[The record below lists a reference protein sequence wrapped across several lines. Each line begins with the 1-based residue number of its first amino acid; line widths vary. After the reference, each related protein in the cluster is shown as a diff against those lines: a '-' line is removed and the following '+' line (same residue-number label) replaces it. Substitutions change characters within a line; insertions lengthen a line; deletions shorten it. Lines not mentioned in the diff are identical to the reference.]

1 MAEVE
6 WREDSVRIPSEGSGS
21 GGRTQVSAAGGGWM
35 EDTHT
40 HKLTCTRTRMHM
52 HICTCMHAYIHTPMH
67 LHARIHTLSPF
78 LPATPRLPSPR
89 PCLAHPQG
97 STRPQSLLHAQALA
111 PPLRSHLL
119 PPSCLPSW
127 DPTGTHHIYIYRLD
141 CLSCQAPKSKRSERS
156 WKGAPAGE
164 MGGAGAAPVP
174 STAPLF
180 GQ

>member
-6 WREDSVRIPSEGSGS
+6 SREDSVRIPSEGSGS
-21 GGRTQVSAAGGGWM
+21 GGWTLVNAAGGGWM

-40 HKLTCTRTRMHM
+40 HRLTCTRTHM
-52 HICTCMHAYIHTPMH
+52 HICTCMHAYIHTPMN

-78 LPATPRLPSPR
+78 LPATPRLSSPR

-97 STRPQSLLHAQALA
+97 SPRPQSLLHAQALA

-119 PPSCLPSW
+119 PRSCLPSW
-127 DPTGTHHIYIYRLD
+127 DPTVLITFIFYRPD
-141 CLSCQAPKSKRSERS
+141 CLSCQALKSKRSGRS
-156 WKGAPAGE
+156 WNGAPAGE
-164 MGGAGAAPVP
+164 MGGARAAPVP